1 VFKAEKEL
9 FLPPRLMFR
18 VTGGSKAVRRG
29 SWHFLGHVDTMDM
42 LLSCVDTMGMLLSM
56 VWTGNKEK
64 GF

>member
-1 VFKAEKEL
+1 
-9 FLPPRLMFR
+9 MFR
-18 VTGGSKAVRRG
+18 VTGGSKPVRRG